1 MEVHQ
6 PESLTHWVIARSFSP
21 SPVQIPKILQEALEG
36 LHHIRKGRPF
46 GNQPSLLGHQLKQF
60 ALQCFQVSF
69 GMDQKEAHQRSMGR
83 IRRKHPGPQKE
94 AEAILHQLPC
104 VGLLLVEEQTVFKG
118 ELTKQTVAESVNCV
132 NRDRVKIEEG
142 CF

>member
-6 PESLTHWVIARSFSP
+6 PESLTHWVIARGFSP
-21 SPVQIPKILQEALEG
+21 SLVQIPKIFQELLEG
-36 LHHIRKGRPF
+36 MHHIRKGRPF
-46 GNQPSLLGHQLKQF
+46 RNQPPLLGHQLKQF

-69 GMDQKEAHQRSMGR
+69 GMDQEEAHQRSIGR
-83 IRRKHPGPQKE
+83 FRRKHPGPQKK

-118 ELTKQTVAESVNCV
+118 ELTEETVAESVNCV
-132 NRDRVKIEEG
+132 NRNRVKIEEG